1 MNTANLQSGI
11 LLFLPPSPQKVSCML
26 ECGLRTQ
33 CRNKTTIRNNY
44 WISFFFLIFHY
55 QSNVLIF
62 FNTKYISLFIMFWVN
77 RNLNRIPL
85 RYVIKIQVRLNG
97 GHFPYLSSVT
107 LGAVLPSHVIPVR
120 GTRKQN
126 RNNNYISSPSLFRS
140 GKTYTEKP

>member
-1 MNTANLQSGI
+1 MNAANLQSGI

-33 CRNKTTIRNNY
+33 CINKTTIRNNY
-44 WISFFFLIFHY
+44 WISFFLNFPLSKQCTH
-55 QSNVLIF
+55 F
-62 FNTKYISLFIMFWVN
+62 FNTKYISFFIMFWVN
-77 RNLNRIPL
+77 RNLNRIAL

-107 LGAVLPSHVIPVR
+107 LWAVLPSHVIPVR